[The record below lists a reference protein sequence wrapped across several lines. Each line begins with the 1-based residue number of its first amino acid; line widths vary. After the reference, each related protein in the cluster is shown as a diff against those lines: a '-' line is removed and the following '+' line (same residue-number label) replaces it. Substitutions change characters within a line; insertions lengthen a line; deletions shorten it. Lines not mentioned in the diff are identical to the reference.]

1 MVRLRA
7 PGEILEG
14 GYKSIS
20 IPKWYDQEAMK
31 SNIAQTNNNISIP
44 KWYD

>member
-1 MVRLRA
+1 MVRLEEFPFGLSTPVDADFNSKMVRLEE

-20 IPKWYDQEAMK
+20 IPKWYD
-31 SNIAQTNNNISIP
+31 
-44 KWYD
+44 